1 MKIQDF
7 LGGKEL
13 HPVFVNGELV
23 EGVNCRLLTLDE
35 VSTLIGDGVKS
46 SVKFGAAL
54 LAAALVG
61 HDEQPVADAATWLRM
76 PFKNQARFEALVT
89 AVSRINGLLQAEQV
103 EELGKSSG
111 TTGASDSSSN
121 SA

>member
-7 LGGKEL
+7 LSGGDL
-13 HPVFVNGELV
+13 QPVHVNGEVV
-23 EGVNCRLLTLDE
+23 EGVQCRLLTLDE
-35 VSTLIGDGVKS
+35 VSTLLGDGVKNAI
-46 SVKFGAAL
+46 KFGASL
-54 LAAALVG
+54 LAVALVG
-61 HDEQPVADAATWLRM
+61 PDGKPVADVGTWLRA
-76 PFKNQARFEALVT
+76 PFRNNDRFQALVSE
-89 AVSRINGLLQAEQV
+89 VSRINGLMQAEQV

>member
-7 LGGKEL
+7 CDSSEL
-13 HPVFVNGELV
+13 HPVHVDGEQV
-23 EGVNCRLLTLDE
+23 EGVKCRLLSLDE

-46 SVKFGAAL
+46 PIKFGAAL
-54 LAAALVG
+54 LAVSLVDDAG
-61 HDEQPVADAATWLRM
+61 KPVKDAAAWLRI
-76 PFKNQARFEALVT
+76 PFRDQKRFEALVN